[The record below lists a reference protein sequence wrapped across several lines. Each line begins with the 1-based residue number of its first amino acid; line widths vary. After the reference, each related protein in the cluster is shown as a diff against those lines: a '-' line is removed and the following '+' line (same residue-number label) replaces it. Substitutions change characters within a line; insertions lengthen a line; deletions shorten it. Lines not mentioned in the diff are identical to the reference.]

1 MPKNV
6 SSSRAALCQLSAKE
20 SLSRASAAKMKN
32 AQGQRF
38 ESNAASS
45 PFVPTVTAVAT
56 APSLKWMVLSTD
68 ISSVSPSS
76 GVKQR
81 TAQTPEKEAQ
91 PSSPKLGPRAPTG
104 RRKGQ
109 KDQLTPEEEERR
121 RVRRERNKLAA
132 AKCRSRR
139 RELTD
144 SLQADVVFLHG
155 QTHTLPLAAL
165 QETDSLEEEKAALQA
180 EISSLLKG
188 KEQLELL
195 LTAHKPQCKIPVETE
210 QEETAREEEE
220 VSEEPPAQQAPIL
233 LEDQTSEQAPS
244 TPANLDKT
252 LLHQEDTCS
261 QELEPTC
268 PIISGDSNVLL
279 CSSAGQ
285 EPYTDLKDVRMVDLS
300 SKMDGDDDMDLLV
313 PDIDLSASLGLTE
326 WETLYM
332 TMGGSLDP
340 LRTPVLSPDCSSST
354 VPVFDF
360 PGRCEDSKGGAR
372 GASGSSDNSNLLA
385 L

>member
-1 MPKNV
+1 MACRLNSVLDPFIKPPV
-6 SSSRAALCQLSAKE
+6 AYDKLKICKSSFARPVTVCFVHV
-20 SLSRASAAKMKN
+20 
-32 AQGQRF
+32 QGQRF

-81 TAQTPEKEAQ
+81 TAQTPEKERCLTV
-91 PSSPKLGPRAPTG
+91 PNSVIYVFIHSFDTK
-104 RRKGQ
+104 
-109 KDQLTPEEEERR
+109 LTPEEEERR

-144 SLQADVVFLHG
+144 SLQA
-155 QTHTLPLAAL
+155 
-165 QETDSLEEEKAALQA
+165 ETDSLEEEKAALQA
-180 EISSLLKG
+180 EISSLLKE

-195 LTAHKPQCKIPVETE
+195 LTAHKPQCKIP
-210 QEETAREEEE
+210 
-220 VSEEPPAQQAPIL
+220 
-233 LEDQTSEQAPS
+233 TSEQAPS

>member
-144 SLQADVVFLHG
+144 SLQA
-155 QTHTLPLAAL
+155 
-165 QETDSLEEEKAALQA
+165 ETDSLEEEKAALQA
-180 EISSLLKG
+180 EISSLLKE

-220 VSEEPPAQQAPIL
+220 VSEEPPTQQAPIL